1 MNNVLGNRH
10 VIREHSVTLQEP
22 PDDLYI
28 AMFSYPVPV
37 SVSIL
42 T

>member
-1 MNNVLGNRH
+1 MLGNRH
-10 VIREHSVTLQEP
+10 VIREYSDALQEP